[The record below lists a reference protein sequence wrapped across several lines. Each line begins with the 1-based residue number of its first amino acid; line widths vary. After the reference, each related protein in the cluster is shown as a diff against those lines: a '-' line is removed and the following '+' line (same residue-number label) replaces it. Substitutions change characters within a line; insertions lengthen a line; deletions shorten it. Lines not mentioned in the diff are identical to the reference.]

1 MKKINLFYLLK
12 NLLIFSLL
20 LLCNCNKE
28 EDYTNKQNTKA
39 FVTEVGTPVGSESFV
54 SVGASGGTII
64 SPDGLLTVTI
74 PSQALESETKISIQ
88 PLSNEAPLG
97 LGSGYRLQP
106 EGTKFSKPIQLVFHY
121 SDALLDGT
129 AADFL
134 WIVTQ
139 AADGSWNALLK
150 SVVDK
155 YAKTVTVET
164 THFSDWALGKFIDF
178 TLNPSSKTIKKG
190 ESVQLQLSG
199 FSKDKAL
206 DDNDEL
212 APLVP
217 ITGDG
222 NGLTPLTTIPPIES
236 RLMDFKVKQWTMNG
250 AAAPVSNNN
259 GSLSASGTNATY
271 TAPNKRPDTN
281 PVAVTVQ
288 LEGNNKEGAK
298 ATYMVTSSIS
308 VVETGYYLFL
318 KVDGVPYEY
327 YQYGFNGAIPP
338 DPNNLSM
345 ANCGVDGGILTLVG
359 TTVTNGSD
367 LKDGFALEFKNPSE
381 TTRRLSG
388 YNEDGPDDMAFT
400 LGYSGYSID
409 YEKRTFN
416 AATQICDWESKC
428 GDIYVTISTYSTSDK
443 EVWGNFSGKLYEV
456 KETNSEQC
464 KTDIEHTVQGMFR
477 LVISNLYFK

>member
-1 MKKINLFYLLK
+1 MKKINLFYLL
-12 NLLIFSLL
+12 IFSFL
-20 LLCNCNKE
+20 LLCDCNKE
-28 EDYTNKQNTKA
+28 EEDINKQNTKA
-39 FVTEVGTPVGSESFV
+39 LVTEVGTPIGTESFV
-54 SVGASGGTII
+54 SIGASGGTLT
-64 SPDGLLTVTI
+64 SADGLLSVTI
-74 PSQALESETKISIQ
+74 PAGALAAETKISIL

-106 EGTKFSKPIQLVFHY
+106 EGTKFSKPIQFVFHY
-121 SDALLDGT
+121 SNALLDGT

-139 AADGSWNALLK
+139 AADGSWNAMLK
-150 SVVDK
+150 SEVDK
-155 YAKTVTVET
+155 DAKTVTVES

-178 TLNPSSKTIKKG
+178 TLNPASKTIKRG

-212 APLVP
+212 APLVA
-217 ITGDG
+217 IKGDG

-236 RLMDFKVKQWTMNG
+236 RLMDFRVKQWTMNG
-250 AAAPVSNNN
+250 VAAPVSNSN
-259 GSLSASGTNATY
+259 GSLSASGTSATY

-298 ATYMVTSSIS
+298 AAYMVTSSIS

-318 KVDGVPYEY
+318 KVDGVTYEY

-338 DPNNLSM
+338 DPNNLS
-345 ANCGVDGGILTLVG
+345 I
-359 TTVTNGSD
+359 D

-400 LGYSGYSID
+400 LGLNTGYSID
-409 YEKRTFN
+409 YEKRTYN
-416 AATQICDWESKC
+416 SGTQICDWESKC
-428 GDIYVTISTYSTSDK
+428 GDIYVTISTYSTSNK
-443 EVWGNFSGKLYEV
+443 EVWGNFSGKLYED
-456 KETNSEQC
+456 KDANSKQC
-464 KTDIEHTVQGMFR
+464 KTDIGHTVEGMFR